1 MKNIL
6 SAYAN
11 DIRNVVSK
19 SRHGEHFNFTGPDL
33 KSMSRGASIGS
44 VSSGRNLLTLEGIAS
59 PYSAETSQLGVHQD
73 FAHLLGTEQTEYH
86 YIVNVF
92 MDMKGSTQLNDV
104 YDSDMLMYITN
115 TVQRAAI
122 HVCLWSGGHIQRLMG
137 DAVFVYFGG
146 KSVSKTEA
154 TRRALMATSM
164 FTYFIKNDIASIFE
178 EDGVENISTRT
189 GIDFGDDNETLWGTF
204 GTGNIIELTT
214 QSKHTSIACHCQSNA
229 SKNGIIV
236 GDNVIGRAELDDTL
250 FTALRKPDG
259 RLDYVYEGRRKGVYY
274 KQHEFDWLKYLKSLP
289 FIKNAADGRLYIITP
304 EEQEQERLERLR
316 QKSNGLNSGT
326 IYTTS
331 SGLLTTNE
339 TAVKNQP
346 HRFHYGKPFSTKG

>member
-6 SAYAN
+6 NMYAD
-11 DIRNVVSK
+11 DIRRVVAK
-19 SRHGEHFNFTGPDL
+19 SRQGDYFNYTGPEV
-33 KSMSRGASIGS
+33 KSLQKGAAIGS
-44 VSSGRNLLTLEGIAS
+44 VTPSKNPLTLEGIAS
-59 PYSAETSQLGVHQD
+59 PYNAETGQLGIHRD
-73 FAHLLGTEQTEYH
+73 FAHLLGTDQTENH

-104 YDSDMLMYITN
+104 YNNDTLMYITN

-146 KSVSKTEA
+146 KTISKSEA
-154 TRRALMATSM
+154 TRQALTATSM
-164 FTYFIKNDIASIFE
+164 FTYFIKNDIAEIFE
-178 EDGVENISTRT
+178 EDGLENISTRT
-189 GIDFGDDNETLWGTF
+189 GIDFGDEHETLWGTF

-229 SKNGIIV
+229 PKNGIVV
-236 GDNVIGRAELDDTL
+236 GDNVIEQAGLDASL
-250 FTALRKPDG
+250 YTAIRTPDG
-259 RLDYVYEGRRKGVYY
+259 RFDYVYEGRRKGVYY
-274 KQHEFDWLKYLKSLP
+274 KQHEFNWLKYLKSLP
-289 FIKNAADGRLYIITP
+289 FIKATANGKLYIITP

-316 QKSNGLNSGT
+316 QKSNAINTGT
-326 IYTTS
+326 IYTNS
-331 SGLLTTNE
+331 GGLLTSLE

-346 HRFHYGKPFSTKG
+346 HRFHYGKQVPSKG

>member
-11 DIRNVVSK
+11 DIRDVVAK
-19 SRHGEHFNFTGPDL
+19 SRQGERFNFTGPEL
-33 KSMSRGASIGS
+33 NRTQKGGAIGS
-44 VSSGRNLLTLEGIAS
+44 LYTGRSLLTLEGIAS
-59 PYSAETSQLGVHQD
+59 PYSVETSQLGIHRD
-73 FAHLLGTEQTEYH
+73 FAHLLGSAQTENH

-92 MDMKGSTQLNDV
+92 MDMKGSTQLHDV
-104 YDSDMLMYITN
+104 YDNDTLMYITN

-146 KSVSKTEA
+146 KTISKIDA
-154 TRRALMATSM
+154 VRQALTASSM
-164 FTYFIKNDIASIFE
+164 FTYFIKNDIAAIFE

-189 GIDFGDDNETLWGTF
+189 GIDFGDDSETLWGTF
-204 GTGNIIELTT
+204 GAGNIIELTT

-229 SKNGIIV
+229 SKNGIV
-236 GDNVIGRAELDDTL
+236 AGDNVLQLAQLEESL
-250 FTALRKPDG
+250 FTTLRKPDG
-259 RLDYVYEGRRKGVYY
+259 RIDYVYEGKRKGVYY
-274 KQHEFDWLKYLKSLP
+274 KQHDFDWLKYLKSLP
-289 FIKNAADGRLYIITP
+289 FIKSSTDGKLYIISP

-316 QKSNGLNSGT
+316 QKSTGIQSGN

-331 SGLLTTNE
+331 GGLLTSQP

-346 HRFHYGKPFSTKG
+346 HRFHYGKRVYTQE

>member
-6 SAYAN
+6 SMYAN
-11 DIRNVVSK
+11 DIRSAVNK
-19 SRHGEHFNFTGPDL
+19 SRQGEYFNYTGPEL
-33 KSMSRGASIGS
+33 KSMHKEASIGS
-44 VSSGRNLLTLEGIAS
+44 VSTGKSLLTLEGIAS
-59 PYSAETSQLGVHQD
+59 PYNAETGQLGIHRD
-73 FAHLLGTEQTEYH
+73 FAYLLGTDQREYH

-104 YDSDMLMYITN
+104 YDNDTLMYITN

-146 KSVSKTEA
+146 KNVTKAEA
-154 TRRALMATSM
+154 TRQALTATSM
-164 FTYFIKNDIASIFE
+164 FTYFIKNDIAAIFE

-189 GIDFGDDNETLWGTF
+189 GIDFGDDKETLWGTF
-204 GTGNIIELTT
+204 GTGNIVELTT

-229 SKNGIIV
+229 PKNGIVV
-236 GDNVIGRAELDDTL
+236 GDNIVERAGLGSDF
-250 FTALRKPDG
+250 FTVLRKPDG

-274 KQHEFDWLKYLKSLP
+274 KQHAFDWMKYLKSLP
-289 FIKNAADGRLYIITP
+289 FIKATADGKLYILTQ
-304 EEQEQERLERLR
+304 EEQEQERLVRLR
-316 QKSNGLNSGT
+316 LKSDAIKSGN

-331 SGLLTTNE
+331 GGLLTSAT
-339 TAVKNQP
+339 TDVKNQP
-346 HRFHYGKPFSTKG
+346 HRFHYGEPLHTKK

>member
-6 SAYAN
+6 SMYAD
-11 DIRNVVSK
+11 DIRSAISK
-19 SRHGEHFNFTGPDL
+19 SRQADYFNYTGPEMKGL
-33 KSMSRGASIGS
+33 QKGAAIGS
-44 VSSGRNLLTLEGIAS
+44 VTTGRNPLTLDGIAS
-59 PYSAETSQLGVHQD
+59 PYNAETSQLGMHKD
-73 FAHLLGTEQTEYH
+73 FAHLLGTEQTENH

-104 YDSDMLMYITN
+104 YDNATLLYITN

-146 KSVSKTEA
+146 KTVSKSEA
-154 TRRALMATSM
+154 TRQALIATSM
-164 FTYFIKNDIASIFE
+164 FTYFIKNDIAEIFE

-189 GIDFGDDNETLWGTF
+189 GIDFGDDQDTLWGTF

-229 SKNGIIV
+229 PRNGIVV
-236 GDNVIGRAELDDTL
+236 GDNVIEQAGLDQAL
-250 FTALRKPDG
+250 YTALRKPDG
-259 RLDYVYEGRRKGVYY
+259 RFDYVYEGRRKGVYY
-274 KQHEFDWLKYLKSLP
+274 KQHEFNWLKYLKSLP
-289 FIKNAADGRLYIITP
+289 FIKSTPDGKLYIITP

-316 QKSNGLNSGT
+316 QKSNALNAGT

-331 SGLLTTNE
+331 AGAMTSNQTS
-339 TAVKNQP
+339 VKNQP
-346 HRFHYGKPFSTKG
+346 HRFHYGKQVPAKG